1 MNRVVSGSGS
11 SLMLVRWFY
20 ASKRERERRNWGV
33 IKTKQDLMVEL
44 TTKNWNTHNVIQEI
58 SRRLRVGQA
67 QRQICI
73 ENATHT
79 YQGYRKRRAGTV
91 SENRSFKSLTI
102 QESRELK
109 LCQTFL
115 WEPRARRIS
124 IYIFETVK

>member
-11 SLMLVRWFY
+11 SLMLVIMVLRVE
-20 ASKRERERRNWGV
+20 ERERDGILGE

-79 YQGYRKRRAGTV
+79 YQGYQKRRAGT
-91 SENRSFKSLTI
+91 SE
-102 QESRELK
+102 
-109 LCQTFL
+109 
-115 WEPRARRIS
+115 
-124 IYIFETVK
+124 